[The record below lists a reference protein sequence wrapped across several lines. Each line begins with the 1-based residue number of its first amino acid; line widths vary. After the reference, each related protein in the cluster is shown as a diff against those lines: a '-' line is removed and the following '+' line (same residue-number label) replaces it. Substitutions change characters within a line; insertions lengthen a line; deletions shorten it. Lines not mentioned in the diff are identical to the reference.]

1 MLMPVD
7 PRGRS
12 EGMEWL
18 FAALNS
24 VAGAKRSA
32 RVAPAMRPRAR
43 SGARQVLGWVLTLK
57 G

>member
-1 MLMPVD
+1 MLMPVN